1 MQNSPKLESFN
12 TFNNDYAPSSYLSL
26 PNKQSERKEPVK
38 FRIGNEIT
46 NSGLRPVDM
55 IRCQRL
61 MDFALF
67 EHPIKL
73 KTNLTFLYIAINTLF

>member
-12 TFNNDYAPSSYLSL
+12 TFNNDYAPPSYLSL

-38 FRIGNEIT
+38 
-46 NSGLRPVDM
+46 LRPVDM
-55 IRCQRL
+55 IRCQGL